1 MLVNPFT
8 RLGKGAGMRT
18 QRAEEALRVRGGEQ
32 SRDHPPMQKGF
43 SRPPDRDH
51 VRLISLFEAVGVT
64 MQTHRARPPTFS
76 KAVTQC
82 MDHSFARIPKFS
94 LWQPNLRSNRHSASA
109 RLRRLCRRKNRTK

>member
-51 VRLISLFEAVGVT
+51 VRLISLISFRSGGRNDAD
-64 MQTHRARPPTFS
+64 PPRSTSYILQGSYPMYGPLICPNS
-76 KAVTQC
+76 KILVMA
-82 MDHSFARIPKFS
+82 A
-94 LWQPNLRSNRHSASA
+94 
-109 RLRRLCRRKNRTK
+109 